1 MRVLLYLLLQFL
13 LAVFLVLMYYKFVEF
28 RKVKKLNKNNIPT
41 DLKLFIYMEKID
53 VKKIKY
59 DKLMKIVAIVNAIDI
74 GLVLVATNIVNNLIL
89 KFLLAIPLIFLLLFG
104 SYKLVGSI
112 LKKKGMTLNES

>member
-59 DKLMKIVAIVNAIDI
+59 NKLMKIVAVVNAVDI
-74 GLVLVATNIVNNLIL
+74 GLVLVATNIVNNIIL

>member
-59 DKLMKIVAIVNAIDI
+59 NKLMKIVAVVNAIDI
-74 GLVLVATNIVNNLIL
+74 GLVLVATNIVNNIIL
-89 KFLLAIPLIFLLLFG
+89 KFLLAIPLIFILLFS

>member
-41 DLKLFIYMEKID
+41 DLKLFIYMEK
-53 VKKIKY
+53 
-59 DKLMKIVAIVNAIDI
+59 
-74 GLVLVATNIVNNLIL
+74 
-89 KFLLAIPLIFLLLFG
+89 
-104 SYKLVGSI
+104 
-112 LKKKGMTLNES
+112 

>member
-59 DKLMKIVAIVNAIDI
+59 DKLMKIVAVVNAIDI

-104 SYKLVGSI
+104 SYKLIGSI

>member
-59 DKLMKIVAIVNAIDI
+59 DKLMKIVAVVNAIDI

>member
-1 MRVLLYLLLQFL
+1 
-13 LAVFLVLMYYKFVEF
+13 
-28 RKVKKLNKNNIPT
+28 
-41 DLKLFIYMEKID
+41 
-53 VKKIKY
+53 
-59 DKLMKIVAIVNAIDI
+59 MKIVAVVNAIDI
-74 GLVLVATNIVNNLIL
+74 GLVLVATNIVNNIIL

>member
-59 DKLMKIVAIVNAIDI
+59 NKLMKIVAVVNAIDI
-74 GLVLVATNIVNNLIL
+74 GLVLVATNIVNNIIL

>member
-59 DKLMKIVAIVNAIDI
+59 NKLMKIVAVVNAIDI